1 MGGWLMDPQTPE
13 QLKASD
19 PSTSVWVGASAGTG
33 KTFVLAN
40 RVLRLMLAGNKPNKI
55 LCLTYTTTAAAEMS
69 NRVNGRLANWISLED
84 KELNSELIDILGT
97 TPSEDQK
104 VAARK
109 LFAEVLDIPGGL
121 KIQTI
126 HSFCQSLLGR
136 FPIEAAI
143 SPNFD
148 LLDEITI
155 NEHLRHS
162 QDEMLLDIDGGTNI
176 PLRDA
181 LNYLSGMLAE
191 GTFTELMKKLS
202 DERGGIEELFNQNS
216 SSFTVVS
223 ENLKNLL
230 GFSSDDCTETILDAA
245 VDDNNFNSTSLKIAS
260 ETLLKG
266 TKTDIDRGK
275 VILGWLK
282 DVEKRIK
289 SFDSYKNVY
298 LKKDREPRQ
307 QMTKNLGLEYP
318 GDYDVLSEEANRV
331 KIVCDRLRAY
341 TLYENTLAILRIGYE
356 LIKKYNRRKINRN
369 VVDFDDLI
377 SKVRDLFHN
386 VSASWIL
393 FKLDEGLDHILI
405 DEAQDTNPVQWGI
418 IKKLSQEFFAGFG
431 TRGEDELLE
440 NPRTIFAV
448 GDIKQSIY
456 SFQKAEPKKFDE
468 NKEYFK
474 KQANDAKLKFSAVP
488 MNLSFRSTSSILE
501 VVDAVFDTD
510 AHRRAI
516 SFDNSEIKHDTHRK
530 GDPGLVEI
538 WDPILSDQEEE
549 EDDWSVPIIQKPAH
563 NPKSKLSEKI
573 ANQIDK
579 WIKDGEILASKGRH
593 IKAGDILILVQKR
606 NEFVHYMIRALKKR
620 GIDVAGL
627 DKMVLMD
634 QLAIMDLVAIA
645 NFTLLPSDD
654 LTLAVVLKSPFIGMS
669 EVDLFNL
676 ANSRNSRETLW
687 HSLFSRRTE
696 RPSYQVAI
704 DYLTKLTNYADF
716 HPPFEFF
723 NYLLGPLR
731 GKEKLIARLGEQV
744 NDPIDEFL
752 NQSIKYEQNN
762 ISSMQGFLNW
772 IERGD
777 IKIKRDMEQGANM
790 VRVMTVH
797 GAKGLQA
804 PIVFLPDTCQ
814 AITMKDKVFWLEEE
828 RNRNLLWVKNEE
840 TRIGVG
846 NTAYEERLS
855 AIKDE
860 NKRLL
865 YVAMTRAEDRLYVCG
880 WENKISRKD
889 DCWYDLIRNPLS
901 KMDGTEE
908 MLEGDDSFLR
918 RETGEKSI
926 SKKIFSQSVEFE
938 SVPNLP
944 TWVFH
949 DPSLE
954 PNPSKPLSPSREN
967 YEDEV
972 VRSPLKIKPKM
983 KQDRQ
988 KYHRGLL
995 IHKLLEVLPE
1005 REVVKRDELARQYLR
1020 QDVHELSKNDIEII
1034 LKEVFAIL
1042 NGKDLKGLFGPG
1054 SRSEVPMV
1062 GQVGSFSLSGQVDR
1076 MVVSDNEVQIIDYKT
1091 NRPPP
1096 RDVENIPRI
1105 YIKQMAAYRAVIKK
1119 IYPKHNVRTYLLWTD
1134 VTRLMEIPD
1143 EMLNKID
1150 F

>member
-1 MGGWLMDPQTPE
+1 MNLQTPE

-19 PSTSVWVGASAGTG
+19 PGTSVWVGASAGTG

-40 RVLRLMLAGNKPNKI
+40 RVLRLMLAGNRPNKI
-55 LCLTYTTTAAAEMS
+55 LCLTYTNTAAAEMS
-69 NRVNGRLANWISLED
+69 NRVNERLANWISLAD
-84 KELNSELIDILGT
+84 KELNSELSYVLGT
-97 TPSEDQK
+97 APSEDQK

-162 QDEMLLDIDGGTNI
+162 QDEMLLDIDGGKNL
-176 PLRDA
+176 PLYEA

-191 GTFTELMKKLS
+191 ETFTELMKKLS
-202 DERGGIEELFNQNS
+202 KERGGIEQLFKQNS
-216 SSFTVVS
+216 SSFMVVS
-223 ENLKNLL
+223 KNLKNLL
-230 GFSSDDCTETILDAA
+230 GFSSDDCTKTILDAA
-245 VDDNNFNSTSLKIAS
+245 VDENNFNSTSLKIAS

-282 DVEKRIK
+282 DVEKRLE
-289 SFDSYKNVY
+289 SFDSYINVY
-298 LKKDREPRQ
+298 LKKDREPRVL

-318 GDYDVLSEEANRV
+318 NDYDVLSEEADRV

-341 TLYENTLAILRIGYE
+341 ALYENTLAILRIGYE
-356 LIKKYNRRKINRN
+356 LIKRYNKRKINRN

-377 SKVRDLFHN
+377 SKVSGLFHN

-405 DEAQDTNPVQWGI
+405 DEAQDTNPLQWGI
-418 IKKLSQEFFAGFG
+418 IRKLSQEFFAGFG

-468 NKEYFK
+468 NKEYFI
-474 KQANDAKLKFSAVP
+474 KQANDAKLKFLAVP

-510 AHRRAI
+510 EHRRAI
-516 SFDNSEIKHDTHRK
+516 SFDNAEIKHATHRK
-530 GDPGLVEI
+530 GDPGLVEV
-538 WDPILSDQEEE
+538 WDPILFDHEKEES
-549 EDDWSVPIIQKPAH
+549 DWSVPIIQKPVQ
-563 NPKSKLSEKI
+563 NPKSKLSERI
-573 ANQIDK
+573 ADQIAW
-579 WIKDGEILASKGRH
+579 WIKSEEILASKGRP
-593 IKAGDILILVQKR
+593 IRAGDILILVQKR
-606 NEFVHYMIRALKKR
+606 NEFVHYIIKALKKR
-620 GIDVAGL
+620 GINVAGL
-627 DKMVLMD
+627 DQMVLMD

-669 EVDLFNL
+669 EEDLFDL
-676 ANSRNSRETLW
+676 ANSRERTKTLW
-687 HSLFSRRTE
+687 NSIFSRRAE
-696 RPSYQVAI
+696 RPSYQVAV

-762 ISSMQGFLNW
+762 ISSMQGFLSW

-777 IKIKRDMEQGANM
+777 IKIKRDMEQGADM

-814 AITMKDKVFWLEEE
+814 TITMNDKVFWLEEK
-828 RNRNLLWVKNEE
+828 RNRNLLWVKNKE

-846 NTAYEERLS
+846 SNAYEERLS

-880 WENKISRKD
+880 WENKKSRKN
-889 DCWYDLIRNPLS
+889 DCWYDLIRSPFS

-908 MLEGDDSFLR
+908 MLDGVNSFLR
-918 RETGEKSI
+918 RETGEKI
-926 SKKIFSQSVEFE
+926 IFNKMPFQSGELK
-938 SVPNLP
+938 SGSNLP
-944 TWVFH
+944 TWAF
-949 DPSLE
+949 DNPSLE
-954 PNPSKPLSPSREN
+954 PIPSKPLSPSREN
-967 YEDEV
+967 YEEEV

-983 KQDRQ
+983 KLDRQ

-1005 REVVKRDELARQYLR
+1005 REVVIRDELARQYLR
-1020 QDVHELSKNDIEII
+1020 QDVHELSEHDVEII
-1034 LKEVFAIL
+1034 LEEVFAIL
-1042 NGKDLKGLFGPG
+1042 DSKYLKELFGPG

-1062 GQVGSFSLSGQVDR
+1062 GQVDGFSLSGQVDR
-1076 MVVSDNEVQIIDYKT
+1076 MVVSDNEVLIIDYKT

-1096 RDVENIPRI
+1096 RGVENIPRI
-1105 YIKQMAAYRAVIKK
+1105 YVKQMAAYRAVIKE
-1119 IYPKHNVRTYLLWTD
+1119 IYPEHNVKTYLLWTD
-1134 VTRLMEIPD
+1134 VTRLMEIPE
-1143 EMLNKID
+1143 EMLNKIQ